1 MEIKQF
7 HLSKQNFPNFIT
19 KLEQLDFS
27 LGYVANITLRKTTR
41 SIEANRR
48 LWAIYNQI
56 GAYIGESPDK
66 IHELMK
72 WKFLRYQDVVNN
84 ETIETVKSTTKL
96 TTSEMADYQRNIE
109 VWASDMGCFIEEM

>member
-7 HLSKQNFPNFIT
+7 NLSKQNVSHFIA
-19 KLEQLDFS
+19 KLENLDFS
-27 LGYVANITLRKTTR
+27 LGYVADVTLKKTTR

-72 WKFLRYQDVVNN
+72 WKFLRYQDVVNG

-96 TTSEMADYQRNIE
+96 NTTEMADYQRNIE
-109 VWASDMGCFIEEM
+109 VWASDMGCFIDE